1 MGKLNHSPG
10 RQWRDFL
17 SFNSPSWQNGY
28 RGSWWTELPRA
39 LVLGWFKLR
48 LPHLG
53 PFLAL
58 RLCSWSCAAP
68 DSLCL
73 PSAVAIKRKLPF
85 GQHHSLCGRYA
96 VPRWAND
103 ERKAQITRTE
113 LRVYHRSFTGK
124 APRLGHGLQKLGISA
139 LGHLKDSLITLINL
153 HGLTYEISFLP
164 DEDIGGDPGGI
175 IRLKSTRT
183 LGTI

>member
-10 RQWRDFL
+10 RQWREFL
-17 SFNSPSWQNGY
+17 SFNSPSWQNEY

-53 PFLAL
+53 PFLRL

-68 DSLCL
+68 VSLCL

-103 ERKAQITRTE
+103 ERKAQITRTG
-113 LRVYHRSFTGK
+113 LPVYHRSFTGK

-139 LGHLKDSLITLINL
+139 LEGQSDNAHQYAWLDLRDFV
-153 HGLTYEISFLP
+153 LT
-164 DEDIGGDPGGI
+164 
-175 IRLKSTRT
+175 
-183 LGTI
+183 